1 MKRRSIVVGERFGLA
16 IWVVAAL
23 VLGAM
28 DVAVFFWT
36 PEQGS
41 YKSPWAVPAITFFL
55 VVAIYAALTEVMRRR
70 VVVEMRGKAEIPAVS
85 RSDESTSQ
93 SNPAQPVPPLRV
105 EVLTTEQ
112 ILGSAMYESPAATRA
127 RRIFDQSV
135 ALHRDP
141 IWWLLIA
148 NLVIGL
154 VGSALR
160 QPFPLAGWPV
170 TVLVGAP
177 VVLKF
182 LGAIGRRAG
191 RLTIHY
197 LTWLALHAAWLVA
210 TCMVCVVH
218 IVRAV
223 SGPAETR
230 SGTWLLVALSAL
242 TIVVYALRL
251 RAAHRR
257 LRNEVTA
264 TPPVRLLFLWVF
276 GDGMRINSLLLGI
289 GAVWRCI
296 GPLQFLQ
303 GGGMIG
309 MGADALRHLAGRA
322 LVADDVPAVDARI
335 ASFAWLPDPR
345 WCMYATNTLLCGDRS
360 WRHALDVLLETD
372 LVLMDLCGFSS
383 ANAGCVYEIGCIAER
398 IDVSRAVFL
407 VDTSTDLS
415 ALRATLETAWGRM
428 SPASPN
434 RRSDSSAIRLF
445 KCDPERAGEGSVEL
459 RAVVRNT
466 EALVNLLCTSVQS
479 SESQIASNDPR
490 AIGLAVP
497 HS

>member
-1 MKRRSIVVGERFGLA
+1 
-16 IWVVAAL
+16 VVAAV

-36 PEQGS
+36 PAQGS
-41 YKSPWAVPAITFFL
+41 YKSVWAVPAITFFL
-55 VVAIYAALTEVMRRR
+55 VVVIYAALTEVMRRR
-70 VVVEMRGKAEIPAVS
+70 VVVEMRGKAATPVVA
-85 RSDESTSQ
+85 RSDEPANQ

-112 ILGSAMYESPAATRA
+112 ILATGMQESPAATRA
-127 RRIFDQSV
+127 RRIFDQSI

-141 IWWLLIA
+141 TWWLLIA
-148 NLVIGL
+148 NLVIGF

-170 TVLVGAP
+170 TILVGVP
-177 VVLKF
+177 VVLML
-182 LGAIGRRAG
+182 LGGVRRRAG

-197 LTWLALHAAWLVA
+197 LTWLAVHAAWLVA
-210 TCMVCVVH
+210 TCFVCGAHV
-218 IVRAV
+218 VRAV
-223 SGPAETR
+223 SGPAGTR
-230 SGTWLLVALSAL
+230 SGAWLLVALSVLA
-242 TIVVYALRL
+242 IVVYALRL
-251 RAAHRR
+251 GAAHRR

-264 TPPVRLLFLWVF
+264 TSPVRLLFLWVF
-276 GDGMRINSLLLGI
+276 GDGKRINSLLLGI

-303 GGGMIG
+303 GGGIIG
-309 MGADALRHLAGRA
+309 IGTDVFRHLAGRA

-335 ASFAWLPDPR
+335 AGFTWHPDPR

-383 ANAGCVYEIGCIAER
+383 ANAGCVYEIGRIAER

-407 VDTSTDLS
+407 VDTSTDMA
-415 ALRATLETAWGRM
+415 ALRTTLEAAWARM
-428 SPASPN
+428 SPGSPN
-434 RRSDSSAIRLF
+434 CRSDCSAIRLF
-445 KCDPERAGEGSVEL
+445 KCDPESAGEGSVEV

-466 EALVNLLCTSVQS
+466 ESLVNLLC
-479 SESQIASNDPR
+479 A
-490 AIGLAVP
+490 GL
-497 HS
+497 